1 MLLMTHPEIQ
11 GDSTQT
17 SKLMYDGGF
26 RYEITIEG
34 EKVYIWITIMKESE
48 SEDGHLADTILTGWK
63 EKNGEMIDMVR
74 IIVYQAAFQSYA
86 HLYHVIGHEGVH
98 AYELAV
104 YGSTTEENAY
114 KWNLDHAY
122 NPVPYPWDIGHLILL
137 YRQAIAPY
145 LPIKSK

>member
-1 MLLMTHPEIQ
+1 M
-11 GDSTQT
+11 
-17 SKLMYDGGF
+17 
-26 RYEITIEG
+26 
-34 EKVYIWITIMKESE
+34 
-48 SEDGHLADTILTGWK
+48 
-63 EKNGEMIDMVR
+63 
-74 IIVYQAAFQSYA
+74 IVYQAAFQSFA

-137 YRQAIAPY
+137 YRQAIDPT
-145 LPIKSK
+145 LPLSSAIPS